1 MKTKKKNIKSR
12 FIVLVCFVVILPVVW
27 ILVIRLEGE
36 KPSIT
41 LKLPSP
47 SIGKTQE
54 LSLTVSDAKSGVR
67 RTCRLQVLFAAA
79 WYTSHLLRSRLSRGK
94 WG

>member
-1 MKTKKKNIKSR
+1 M
-12 FIVLVCFVVILPVVW
+12 LPVAW

-67 RTCRLQVLFAAA
+67 RIWIGLIKDGKEVVLFEKDLPF
-79 WYTSHLLRSRLSRGK
+79 SGLIRGGMVHQSSLRSRLSRGK
-94 WG
+94 LG